1 MDCSG
6 SKCLRDINALVFPHT
21 TVMTIQS
28 CASFC
33 TTNGYLYFGLEYA

>member
-6 SKCLRDINALVFPHT
+6 LKCLRDINALVFSHIT
-21 TVMTIQS
+21 EMTIQS
-28 CASFC
+28 CALFC